1 MNYVITAVNTRKAK
15 ARARAHADLADEE
28 RLVGG
33 GVAHVRPDGLSA
45 RALLFGAVE
54 LRLQRADRVRVAE
67 DLVLASL
74 QYTYRYEYSTANALI
89 VRVRKYVE
97 RNTVP
102 YTSRQCMCLSTTYF
116 G

>member
-1 MNYVITAVNTRKAK
+1 MNTRKAE

-74 QYTYRYEYSTANALI
+74 QYTYRYEYSTEYALI
-89 VRVRKYVE
+89 CKYVE
-97 RNTVP
+97 RSTV
-102 YTSRQCMCLSTTYF
+102 Y
-116 G
+116 